1 MGRHEGQGSDGSAG
15 IRAYLA
21 SGLSG
26 NGISVKCG
34 VKCAQSGIIIRA
46 VAEARD
52 IRG

>member
-1 MGRHEGQGSDGSAG
+1 MWEGQGSDGSAG

-34 VKCAQSGIIIRA
+34 VKWELIIIRA